1 MSKITIEK
9 SAFCLPWTQ
18 TLLGTHVNG
27 KVNFMALDWLTR
39 VNYQPAMLGICVNRG
54 HASNAAI
61 RQTGE
66 FSVNIPTVDM
76 VAVTDYCGIVSG
88 NKEDKSKLFEV
99 FYGELKSAPLIK
111 ACPLNI
117 ECKLVQ
123 TVDLP
128 TNTLFIGEIKNIYCE
143 EKYLENGKPD
153 VKKVRPFLLTMPD
166 NRFWSVGEQVGK
178 RGKWG
183 RGSREQVAA
192 REPTSEASVNRRR
205 SARLRAAPRRALA
218 AALP

>member
-1 MSKITIEK
+1 MSKITVEK

-99 FYGELKSAPLIK
+99 FYGELKSAPLIT

-128 TNTLFIGEIKNIYCE
+128 TNTLFIGEIRNIYSE

-166 NRFWSVGEQVGK
+166 NRFWSVGEQVGNAWK
-178 RGKWG
+178 DGVKYKEKIGGK
-183 RGSREQVAA
+183 
-192 REPTSEASVNRRR
+192 
-205 SARLRAAPRRALA
+205 
-218 AALP
+218 

>member
-1 MSKITIEK
+1 MAKVVIEK
-9 SAFCLPWTQ
+9 NLFCLPWTQ

-27 KVNFMALDWLTR
+27 KPNFMALDWLTR

-61 RQTGE
+61 RETGQ

-88 NKEDKSKLFEV
+88 KTTDKSKLFEV
-99 FYGELKSAPLIK
+99 TYGDLPAAPLIRD
-111 ACPLNI
+111 CPMNI

-123 TVDLP
+123 VVDLP
-128 TNTLFIGEIKNIYCE
+128 TNTFFIGEIVNIRCE
-143 EKYLENGKPD
+143 EAFLENGKPD

-166 NRFWSVGEQVGK
+166 NRFWAVGEQVGNAWQDGVYCK
-178 RGKWG
+178 EEIGAK
-183 RGSREQVAA
+183 
-192 REPTSEASVNRRR
+192 
-205 SARLRAAPRRALA
+205 
-218 AALP
+218 

>member
-1 MSKITIEK
+1 MSKITVEK
-9 SAFCLPWTQ
+9 NLFCLPGTQ
-18 TLLGTHVNG
+18 TLLGTQVNG

-39 VNYQPAMLGICVNRG
+39 VNYQPAMLGICVNKG
-54 HASNAAI
+54 HATNAAI

-66 FSVNIPTVDM
+66 FSINVPTVDM

-88 NKEDKSKLFEV
+88 SKVDKSKLFEV
-99 FYGELKSAPLIK
+99 FYGELKSAPLII

-128 TNTLFIGEIKNIYCE
+128 TNTLFIGEIRNIYSE

-153 VKKVRPFLLTMPD
+153 VKKVQPFLLTMPD
-166 NRFWSVGEQVGK
+166 NRFWSVGEQVGNAWK
-178 RGKWG
+178 DGVKYK
-183 RGSREQVAA
+183 EQLGAK
-192 REPTSEASVNRRR
+192 
-205 SARLRAAPRRALA
+205 
-218 AALP
+218 

>member
-9 SAFCLPWTQ
+9 NLFCLPWTQ

-99 FYGELKSAPLIK
+99 FYGELRSAPLIT

-128 TNTLFIGEIKNIYCE
+128 TNTLFVGEIRNIYSE

-166 NRFWSVGEQVGK
+166 NRFWSVGEQVGTAWK
-178 RGKWG
+178 DGVAYKEKLGGK
-183 RGSREQVAA
+183 
-192 REPTSEASVNRRR
+192 
-205 SARLRAAPRRALA
+205 
-218 AALP
+218 